1 MFFHTFFLSF
11 SFIGVEVAPLDVF
24 GLNTPSSDKNKE
36 INGAKEVFQLA
47 KNGDKAAQSVLNDTY
62 ECLATLCINLCR
74 IIDPDVIIIG
84 GGMALAGDVL
94 LSSVKDYFVRRSWSI
109 MKDSVVLVLGS
120 NATQA
125 GIIGAAMAAKNELEC
140 KNASTKPIALASS
153 SSSSSSLT
161 PTNECPNSEKSSRQ
175 NEVEIN
181 PYSGLLIMS
190 VGVNV
195 AVATS
200 LMANGK
206 LKKND
211 ENVGM
216 LELAQGSLLLLSQV
230 GLGIW
235 LFSQTRR

>member
-1 MFFHTFFLSF
+1 M
-11 SFIGVEVAPLDVF
+11 F
-24 GLNTPSSDKNKE
+24 GLNTPSSDKNKAV
-36 INGAKEVFQLA
+36 INGAKEVFQRA
-47 KNGDKAAQSVLNDTY
+47 QNGDQVAQVVLNETY
-62 ECLATLCINLCR
+62 ECLAILCINLCR

-94 LSSVKDYFVRRSWSI
+94 LSSVKDYFVRRSWSV

-140 KNASTKPIALASS
+140 KNVGIKPTAASS

-161 PTNECPNSEKSSRQ
+161 ATDGFSIPEQSSVQ
-175 NEVEIN
+175 NELEIN

-195 AVATS
+195 AVAAS
-200 LMANGK
+200 LLGNGK
-206 LKKND
+206 K
-211 ENVGM
+211 NVGM
-216 LELAQGSLLLLSQV
+216 LELAQGSLLLLSQL

-235 LFSQTRR
+235 LFSQKKR